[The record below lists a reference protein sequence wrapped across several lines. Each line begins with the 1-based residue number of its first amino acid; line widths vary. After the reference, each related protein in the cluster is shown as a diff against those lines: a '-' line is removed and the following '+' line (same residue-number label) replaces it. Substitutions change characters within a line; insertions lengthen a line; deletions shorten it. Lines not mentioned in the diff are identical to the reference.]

1 MIWYRQPYDR
11 YGLRPK
17 GIEKMLTNTP
27 TVPDERVWQEL
38 VDALT
43 RRQFGIGAG
52 MAAVATILSSC
63 SSSDGS
69 GADDDAQMRTVT
81 TQLGTY
87 DIPTNPKRVL
97 AVDARTYLEL
107 AIAL

>member
-43 RRQFGIGAG
+43 PSPIRHR
-52 MAAVATILSSC
+52 SR
-63 SSSDGS
+63 DGS
-69 GADDDAQMRTVT
+69 SRNYSV
-81 TQLGTY
+81 
-87 DIPTNPKRVL
+87 VL
-97 AVDARTYLEL
+97 QFQRRFRYR
-107 AIAL
+107 